1 MAREQELE
9 RIERERIE
17 KEVQERLDKE
27 RQEREAREKL
37 ARQQELE
44 KEKERAEKER
54 IEKEVQARVERERLE
69 RERREKLAREQ
80 ELERERAVKEKQA
93 AEERHKQEIQ
103 EEENEILARAEEEKK
118 AEEAREQLAQM
129 ERALDS
135 RNGGKEAQGA
145 GGDDDGEAL
154 KNGGRDLKENLAARA
169 DHGDGA
175 GVGGVN
181 AEAPPQGSQEKV
193 RDPGEMDLRRRRR
206 ALGPG
211 EAGGT
216 PEETGAPRGVPG
228 LEPLLELGGS
238 DLHAALEEQLLA
250 GAMVH
255 SRQIKQASENEGA
268 K

>member
-44 KEKERAEKER
+44 KERAEKER

-69 RERREKLAREQ
+69 RERREKLARER
-80 ELERERAVKEKQA
+80 ELERERAVKEQQA

-103 EEENEILARAEEEKK
+103 EAENEILVRAEKEKN
-118 AEEAREQLAQM
+118 AEEARERRAQM
-129 ERALDS
+129 ERALDA
-135 RNGGKEAQGA
+135 RNGGKEAQG
-145 GGDDDGEAL
+145 GGVDAGEAL

-181 AEAPPQGSQEKV
+181 AEAPAQGSQEKV
-193 RDPGEMDLRRRRR
+193 RDLGEMDLRRRRR

-216 PEETGAPRGVPG
+216 TEETGAPRGVPG